1 MTPFELRAEMLKMAQ
16 EYLKTQYETNLEF
29 TKTAFEQML
38 KAGQVTQDQ
47 FKDYVP
53 KMYSFDEITKKAAE
67 LYSFV
72 KEK

>member
-16 EYLKTQYETNLEF
+16 DYLKTQYETNLEF

-38 KAGQVTQDQ
+38 KAGQVTQEQ

-53 KMYSFDEITKKAAE
+53 KMYSFDEITKKANE

>member
-16 EYLKTQYETNLEF
+16 DYLKTQYETNLEF

-38 KAGQVTQDQ
+38 KAGQVTQEQ

-53 KMYSFDEITKKAAE
+53 KMYSFDEITSKAQE

>member
-16 EYLKTQYETNLEF
+16 DYLKTQYETNLEF
-29 TKTAFEQML
+29 SKQAFDQMV
-38 KAGQVTQDQ
+38 KAGQVTQAQ

-53 KMYSFDEITKKAAE
+53 KMYSFDEITAKAQE

>member
-38 KAGQVTQDQ
+38 KAGQVTQEQ